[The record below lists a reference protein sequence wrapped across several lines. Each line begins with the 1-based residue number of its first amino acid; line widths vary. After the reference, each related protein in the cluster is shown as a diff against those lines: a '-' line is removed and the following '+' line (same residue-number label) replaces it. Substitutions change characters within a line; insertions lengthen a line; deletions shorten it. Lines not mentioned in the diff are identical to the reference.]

1 MKNIIVLV
9 ILLLMIIIPG
19 CVDRSL
25 TNEEKSIETVLLDL
39 IDNDDVFGIDGFD
52 SDGAM
57 DLEYEV
63 GLETDGSGRIFSDT
77 LNHGQGYRVRFGK
90 NILDRQRSVEFETG
104 EDTAIGLV
112 SHQISG
118 EFIANVIDT
127 SQVQLD
133 SLSFTKD
140 YSTLLTRKIRFI
152 KVEDDSNPDGY
163 RWKIDALTPMIG
175 GAGDKVSISRLS
187 LYIMGDSL
195 QAGELLY
202 SFTSN
207 ELGDLFIDRES
218 LPSFTAFTRVV
229 AHATVENTGPEYTN
243 DSTGVGDWVFFNYG
257 KNRQHRGRV
266 HLRDSGGLLDE
277 TMNDNIHSGSI
288 RIHGPGLEQLRRVFR
303 SFTESIDL
311 ATMFVSDGGYN
322 TSVWSIPY
330 TVERP

>member
-9 ILLLMIIIPG
+9 ILLLLIIIPG
-19 CVDRSL
+19 CVDSSSA
-25 TNEEKSIETVLLDL
+25 NDENAIETVLLDL
-39 IDNDDVFGIDGFD
+39 IDSDDVFGIDGFD

-63 GLETDGSGRIFSDT
+63 GLETDGSGRIFRDT
-77 LNHGQGYRVRFGK
+77 LTHGQGYRVRFGR
-90 NILDRQRSVEFETG
+90 NILDRQRRVEFETG

-127 SQVQLD
+127 SQVQVD

-175 GAGDKVSISRLS
+175 GAGDKVSITTLS
-187 LYIMGDSL
+187 LYMLGDSL

-202 SFTSN
+202 FFTAN

-229 AHATVENTGPEYTN
+229 GHATIENTGPEYTN
-243 DSTGVGDWVFFNYG
+243 DSTGVGEWVFFNYG
-257 KNRQHRGRV
+257 KNRQQRGRV
-266 HLRDSGGLLDE
+266 HLRDSGGLLDQS
-277 TMNDNIHSGSI
+277 MNDNIHSGTI
-288 RIHGPGLEQLRRVFR
+288 RIHGPGLGQFRRVFR

>member
-9 ILLLMIIIPG
+9 ILLLLISIPG
-19 CVDRSL
+19 CVDSSSA
-25 TNEEKSIETVLLDL
+25 NEENAIETLLLDL
-39 IDNDDVFGIDGFD
+39 IDSDDVFGIEGFD

-57 DLEYEV
+57 DLDYEV
-63 GLETDGSGRIFSDT
+63 GLETDGSGRILSDT
-77 LNHGQGYRVRFGK
+77 LTHGQGYRVRFGR
-90 NILDRQRSVEFETG
+90 NILDRQTSVEFETG

-118 EFIANVIDT
+118 TFIANVIDT
-127 SQVQLD
+127 SQVQVD

-140 YSTLLTRKIRFI
+140 FSTLLTRKIRFI

-175 GAGDKVSISRLS
+175 GAGDKVSINGLS
-187 LYIMGDSL
+187 LYMLGDSL

-202 SFTSN
+202 SFTAN

-243 DSTGVGDWVFFNYG
+243 DSTGVGEWVFFNYG
-257 KNRQHRGRV
+257 KNRQQRGRV
-266 HLRDSGGLLDE
+266 HLRDSGVFIDE
-277 TMNDNIHSGSI
+277 SINDNIHSGAI
-288 RIHGPGLEQLRRVFR
+288 RIHGPGLGQSHRVFR

-322 TSVWSIPY
+322 TSIWSIPY
-330 TVERP
+330 RVERP